1 MLWLLLYYLYLSLS
15 EVLKMELE
23 KVDIQE
29 VFHKVAEG
37 TILEMPLQVAVTT
50 PRRISWIESQVNRLE
65 FLSGDIQRFSE
76 TQKLFEVEQALSL
89 SENAEFLKRWNKAIV
104 INKKIRMRLIT
115 SKALRL
121 LEDYQNLSP
130 TSSAGDISYARTVL
144 SMCNADKEKEA
155 DRAATEEEDAYEQVE
170 RNMER
175 E

>member
-1 MLWLLLYYLYLSLS
+1 
-15 EVLKMELE
+15 MELE
-23 KVDIQE
+23 VVDIQE
-29 VFHKVAEG
+29 VFHEAAEG
-37 TILEMPLQVAVTT
+37 TLREMPLQIVVAT
-50 PRRISWIESQVNRLE
+50 PRRISWIESQVTRLE
-65 FLSGDIQRFSE
+65 ALGGNIQRFSE
-76 TQKLFEVEQALSL
+76 TQQLFEVEQSLSL

-115 SKALRL
+115 SKALKL
-121 LEDYQNLSP
+121 LEDYENLSP
-130 TSSAGDISYARTVL
+130 TSSAGDISFARTVL